1 MVTKVNDTVFDGTTP
16 RVSDLDVTNFDA
28 TNGTVQ
34 TDATT
39 GKQIV
44 NYDTMFEA
52 LKLAVPAG
60 VVVPF
65 AGSSVPSADWILCDG
80 QAVNSIANPQYA
92 PLYAAIGTTYGGT
105 GANNFNVPDLR
116 GRVVAAM
123 DNMGGLSANR
133 ITAGAADT
141 LGGSFGAEEITLSLA
156 QTPNHDH
163 NVSISGTTGSGSPH
177 GHGAT
182 ITDSG
187 AHSHGGWWGSPL
199 STGASGDNK
208 NVQDR
213 YQNRTD
219 GGNHTHSV
227 SITNESSHTHSL
239 SGATVNETPR
249 GSGQPHDNVQ
259 PTFFM
264 NYIIK
269 AT

>member
-1 MVTKVNDTVFDGTTP
+1 MVTKVNDTVFDGTNP

-34 TDATT
+34 TDAST

-44 NYDTMFEA
+44 NYDTMFQA

-65 AGSSVPSADWILCDG
+65 AGGSVPSADWILCDG
-80 QAVNSIANPQYA
+80 SPVNSVANPQYA
-92 PLYAAIGTTYGGT
+92 PLYSAIGTTYGGT
-105 GANNFNVPDLR
+105 GPADFNVPDLR
-116 GRVVAAM
+116 GRVVAAL
-123 DNMGGLSANR
+123 DNMGGVAANR
-133 ITAGAADT
+133 ITAAAADS
-141 LGGSFGAEEITLSLA
+141 LGGDFGDEEITLSDA
-156 QTPNHDH
+156 QMPSHDH
-163 NVSISGTTGSGSPH
+163 NVGISGNTGTGSPH
-177 GHGAT
+177 SHTGAT
-182 ITDSG
+182 SGSG

-219 GGNHTHSV
+219 GGAHTHTI
-227 SITNESSHTHSL
+227 SINNESSHVHSL
-239 SGATVNETPR
+239 SGATVSESVR
-249 GSGQPHDNVQ
+249 GSDAPHDNVQ
-259 PTFFM
+259 PTMFM

>member
-1 MVTKVNDTVFDGTTP
+1 MTTKVNDTVFDGTNP

-65 AGSSVPSADWILCDG
+65 AGSSVPSTDWILCDG
-80 QAVNSIANPQYA
+80 QAVDSVSNPQYA

-116 GRVVAAM
+116 GRVVAAL
-123 DNMGGLSANR
+123 DNMGGMAANR
-133 ITAGAADT
+133 ISSAQADI
-141 LGGSFGAEEITLSLA
+141 LGGDFGDDEITLSDA
-156 QTPNHDH
+156 QMPSHDH
-163 NVSISGTTGSGSPH
+163 NVGISGNTGSGSPH
-177 GHGAT
+177 THTGTTGG
-182 ITDSG
+182 SG
-187 AHSHGGWWGSPL
+187 AHSHSGWWESPS

-213 YQNRTD
+213 FGSRS
-219 GGNHTHSV
+219 GGNHTH
-227 SITNESSHTHSL
+227 TMNLDNESAHVHSL
-239 SGATVNETPR
+239 SGASISESTR
-249 GSGQPHDNVQ
+249 GSDAPHNNVQ
-259 PTFFM
+259 PTMFM